1 MITCYF
7 FVDPS
12 IYPDLFN
19 PIQLPDFVSDLFGIH
34 NTFSTFHLCFPVKSD
49 RPVFRGAS
57 DHAPEVQRQDL
68 IVSGPAGGCRNRAK
82 GTG

>member
-12 IYPDLFN
+12 INPDLLD
-19 PIQLPDFVSDLFGIH
+19 PIQLPNFVSDLFGIH
-34 NTFSTFHLCFPVKSD
+34 NTLSTFHLRFPVKSD

-57 DHAPEVQRQDL
+57 ERRRRRNTTPAPQ
-68 IVSGPAGGCRNRAK
+68 I
-82 GTG
+82 